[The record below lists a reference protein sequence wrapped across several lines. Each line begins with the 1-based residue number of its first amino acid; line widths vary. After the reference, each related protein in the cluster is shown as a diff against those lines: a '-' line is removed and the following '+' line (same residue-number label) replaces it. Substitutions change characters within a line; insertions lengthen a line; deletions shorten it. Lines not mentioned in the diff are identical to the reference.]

1 MFIFKLKDPNLDLNL
16 EIEHDSD
23 IKINLFNSC
32 VYARNYFLKY
42 SIITTLLRV
51 WLLYY
56 GYLSIK
62 LVLPDSII
70 LFHEYNYFIETKEKR
85 MCSWKHIKKIHVK
98 LGVAVPLWQ
107 SKLSWLH

>member
-51 WLLYY
+51 WLLY
-56 GYLSIK
+56 
-62 LVLPDSII
+62 
-70 LFHEYNYFIETKEKR
+70 
-85 MCSWKHIKKIHVK
+85 
-98 LGVAVPLWQ
+98 
-107 SKLSWLH
+107 